1 MIVTELYNGQGLGNQ
16 LWSYV
21 ITRVL
26 ALDKGFDYGIMST
39 SKFKGG
45 SFLNLDFGKKVLGG
59 AGPEGGPPIK
69 LPKGIDHYFLEK
81 NVWYDKYNCD
91 IRDFDT
97 RLLDI
102 EDNTKIEGYF
112 QSESLILH
120 RKKEIKS
127 WLKVNFDCECFDYS
141 DDNVC
146 ILNIRGGEYK
156 GARELLL
163 PRKYW
168 IDAINNMRKINSR
181 LEFIIITDD
190 VKYAKRLLPEYKSC
204 HFNIGKD
211 YSIVKNAMYL
221 ILSNSSFGFFPAW
234 TNEKVKHIIAP
245 KYWAR
250 HNVSDGFWAC
260 AFNLYENWMWQDR
273 EGGIF
278 TYDQCFG
285 EYELYKQQKGIALL
299 SAKPNI
305 LKMNAM
311 EYIWSRILSKALKIK
326 RMLMV

>member
-1 MIVTELYNGQGLGNQ
+1 MIITELCDGQGLGNQ

-21 ITRVL
+21 FIRTL
-26 ALDKGFDYGIMST
+26 ALDRGLEFGIMNPE
-39 SKFKGG
+39 KFKGKN
-45 SFLNLDFGKKVLGG
+45 FITLDYGKKINECE
-59 AGPEGGPPIK
+59 EGD
-69 LPKGIDHYFLEK
+69 LPNGIDNYYIEK
-81 NVWYDKYNCD
+81 DIWYGKYQCD
-91 IRDFDT
+91 IRDCDYG
-97 RLLDI
+97 LLTI
-102 EDNTKIEGYF
+102 SDNTKIGGYF
-112 QSESLILH
+112 QSEKFIEH
-120 RKKEIKS
+120 RKKEIIN
-127 WLKVNFDCECFDYS
+127 WLQVNPEYDCYELA
-141 DDNVC
+141 NENIC

-156 GARELLL
+156 GDNELIL

-190 VKYAKRLLPEYKSC
+190 VKYAKRLLPEYKSY

-278 TYDQCFG
+278 TYDQCVG